1 MILEAF
7 ASYLHNNPSQP
18 ADEALA
24 TWLWERL
31 KAPPISVV
39 DRVIHCEIAICRS
52 SQPAAIATQKLRLPE
67 EAELTINQQLK
78 TKEAGGIYYFQGC
91 SSSGKR
97 LLSSLHEYS
106 LSYEQQK
113 WSRWVHSVKASD
125 FNGIK

>member
-7 ASYLHNNPSQP
+7 AAYLHNNPDQP

-24 TWLWERL
+24 AWLWERL
-31 KAPPISVV
+31 KAPPVSVV

-52 SQPAAIATQKLRLPE
+52 YLPAVAALRLPE
-67 EAELTINQQLK
+67 EAELTINRKLK
-78 TKEAGGIYYFQGC
+78 AKQVGGYYFQG
-91 SSSGKR
+91 SSASGKR

-113 WSRWVHSVKASD
+113 WSRFVHSLKASD
-125 FNGIK
+125 FKGIK